1 MLLQIYYS
9 LCSNK
14 SQLLIPIFSNYFTQ
28 PTNLSKTKAPTK
40 K

>member
-28 PTNLSKTKAPTK
+28 PTKFEQNKSTYQK
-40 K
+40 